1 MNAREAL
8 RRVRRLGNAQGRRQ
22 LAATLARRA
31 EGRLGPDLLS
41 AYMRPEDLADP
52 ARAVLPVPAERP
64 PRTRPLEIAWVTT
77 PPGPG
82 SGGHTTMFRMVE
94 ALESAGHRCRIVLY
108 DPYNPTNTDLAAR
121 RAIIRASWPR
131 VRADV
136 RGLADGLV
144 DVDAAIATAWQTAHA
159 LARHGGAPMR
169 RLYFVQDFEP
179 LFYPRGAESALAEL
193 SYGFGFRTIAL
204 GHMVAGH
211 LRRELELE
219 PDVLPFGC
227 DTEVYRPLGRA
238 DRRGVVFY
246 TVPGAARRGFLLTVL
261 ALERFHALHPEQPIH
276 AYGGHERMRLPFPV
290 VWHGR
295 VRPTELNAL
304 YNQARA
310 GLAMSFTN
318 ISLVAEELL
327 AAGCVPVVNDSTDA
341 RADLPSA
348 HVVWTRPSP
357 EALARALS
365 ALVMAPDAE
374 ARAAAAAADV
384 RRGWGPAQRGIVDI
398 VENEVYR
405 P

>member
-1 MNAREAL
+1 
-8 RRVRRLGNAQGRRQ
+8 
-22 LAATLARRA
+22 
-31 EGRLGPDLLS
+31 
-41 AYMRPEDLADP
+41 
-52 ARAVLPVPAERP
+52 
-64 PRTRPLEIAWVTT
+64 
-77 PPGPG
+77 
-82 SGGHTTMFRMVE
+82 
-94 ALESAGHRCRIVLY
+94 
-108 DPYNPTNTDLAAR
+108 
-121 RAIIRASWPR
+121 
-131 VRADV
+131 
-136 RGLADGLV
+136 
-144 DVDAAIATAWQTAHA
+144 
-159 LARHGGAPMR
+159 
-169 RLYFVQDFEP
+169 
-179 LFYPRGAESALAEL
+179 
-193 SYGFGFRTIAL
+193 
-204 GHMVAGH
+204 
-211 LRRELELE
+211 
-219 PDVLPFGC
+219 
-227 DTEVYRPLGRA
+227 
-238 DRRGVVFY
+238 
-246 TVPGAARRGFLLTVL
+246 
-261 ALERFHALHPEQPIH
+261 
-276 AYGGHERMRLPFPV
+276 MRLPFPV

-398 VENEVYR
+398 VDNEVYR